1 MRAPHGLAGGR
12 RGALTAAPAA
22 PQVLGY
28 GELRLHADVARS
40 VDALLAGRRPPTQ
53 LRRIIGGARA
63 LVRFE
68 GGDGGAEG
76 PWAAGGCG
84 AGGCGAGGR
93 GPPEGQW
100 LEDLVNLARC

>member
-53 LRRIIGGARA
+53 LRRIVGGARA
-63 LVRFE
+63 LVRYE

-76 PWAAGGCG
+76 PWAAGS
-84 AGGCGAGGR
+84 CGAGGR

>member
-12 RGALTAAPAA
+12 RVSLTAAPAA

-53 LRRIIGGARA
+53 LRRIVGGARA
-63 LVRFE
+63 LVRYE

-76 PWAAGGCG
+76 PWAAGS
-84 AGGCGAGGR
+84 CGAGGR